1 MTPCHKSKFGTVF
14 LSLFPGDVALKK
26 IGGFMTYTW
35 SYFNDWI
42 NEALDTLDRE
52 LSPRWK
58 RDDSES
64 GWKVSFLL
72 PGVKKE
78 DVEVTSD
85 HGIARIK
92 YPKGTLRISLPR
104 DVDHELLEAKLDLGI
119 FELFA
124 PDSKRSGSKTI
135 RVK

>member
-1 MTPCHKSKFGTVF
+1 M
-14 LSLFPGDVALKK
+14 
-26 IGGFMTYTW
+26 IYTW

-42 NEALDTLDRE
+42 NEALDSVE
-52 LSPRWK
+52 KEFSPRWK
-58 RDDSES
+58 RDDTDS
-64 GWKVSFLL
+64 GWRVSFIL

-85 HGIARIK
+85 HGVARVK
-92 YPKGTLRISLPR
+92 HPKGTLRISLPR
-104 DVDHELLEAKLDLGI
+104 ETDHELLEARLDLGI

-124 PDSKRSGSKTI
+124 PDAKPSGLKTI